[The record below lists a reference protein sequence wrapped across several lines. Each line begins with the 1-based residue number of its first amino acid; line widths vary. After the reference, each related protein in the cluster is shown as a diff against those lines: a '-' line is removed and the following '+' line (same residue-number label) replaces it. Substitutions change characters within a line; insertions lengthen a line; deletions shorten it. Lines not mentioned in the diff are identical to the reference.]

1 MSLIIAVLSTSVLSF
16 ALGIT
21 VATLILYCYIMRA
34 QHQKLPISLSSK
46 QLQQATHPVS
56 QASEYQDVP
65 VYQEVTEF
73 KVSACPLKSTKL
85 DIDVALM
92 QNSAYGHIQEV
103 STLEDK
109 VNENNDC
116 VVVNPIYI

>member
-1 MSLIIAVLSTSVLSF
+1 MSLIIIVLSTSVSSF
-16 ALGIT
+16 ALGIM
-21 VATLILYCYIMRA
+21 VVTLVLYCCMRA
-34 QHQKLPISLSSK
+34 RHRKPPISLTSK
-46 QLQQATHPVS
+46 QLQQATHSDS

-73 KVSACPLKSTKL
+73 KVPAYPLKSTKM
-85 DIDVALM
+85 DTDVALM
-92 QNSAYGHIQEV
+92 QNSAYGHIHEV
-103 STLEDK
+103 SILEDK